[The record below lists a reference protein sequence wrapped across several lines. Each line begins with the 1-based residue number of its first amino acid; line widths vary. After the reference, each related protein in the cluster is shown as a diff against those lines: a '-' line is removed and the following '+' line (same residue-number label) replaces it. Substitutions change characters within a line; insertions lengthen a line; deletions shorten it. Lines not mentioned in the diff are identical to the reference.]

1 MLQTDVY
8 EQFKVYFPE
17 IAFFTETWFPNG
29 QNSVRIRQTN
39 GQDFVFTYNG
49 KQDWCFETI
58 DSYIK
63 KMKGDKRWKK

>member
-1 MLQTDVY
+1 MLQTDVF
-8 EQFKVYFPE
+8 EWFKLYFPQYVKHV
-17 IAFFTETWFPNG
+17 ETWFPNG